1 VEQRK
6 KTCRIVAIIV
16 ALLVLFV
23 GAWYLLTE
31 PNIHDQRER
40 ANDVRTELSNTGNA
54 QRDAQSHIDNAG
66 QRIDRSV
73 ELADEIARGIDE
85 AESRIEDS
93 AERNAECAELV
104 ADSERRIAES
114 KSIIQSIRE
123 RARQDGK

>member
-1 VEQRK
+1 MDENKFVK
-6 KTCRIVAIIV
+6 SIMYIGIFVF
-16 ALLVLFV
+16 VLAV
-23 GAWYLLTE
+23 CWYLLCE
-31 PNIHDQRER
+31 SDVHDQRER
-40 ANDVRTELSNTGNA
+40 SNDVRTELSNTGNA

-73 ELADEIARGIDE
+73 ELADEITRGIDE
-85 AESRIEDS
+85 ATERIADS

-114 KSIIQSIRE
+114 RAILQGIRE